1 MTITIVPIYYYFEIE
16 ADINLTTFKY
26 AAYII
31 LFSLIPQMMFHF
43 WYWFLSKNIQIS
55 FNTKENTI
63 AYTSKSVDLKFSLSD
78 IESVETNLSFPR
90 SRYADSFATWDN
102 YCYSVIHLN
111 SGEELLVTSL
121 IIPDLIWPIELP
133 NEEIEGYFICWPP
146 KLI

>member
-31 LFSLIPQMMFHF
+31 LFSLIPQIIFHLC
-43 WYWFLSKNIQIS
+43 YWFLSKNIQIS
-55 FNTKENTI
+55 FNSKENTI
-63 AYTSKSVDLKFSLSD
+63 TYTSKSVDLEFFLSD
-78 IESVETNLSFPR
+78 IESIETNLSFPR
-90 SRYADSFATWDN
+90 SRGTPSFATWDN
-102 YCYSVIHLN
+102 YFYSVIHLI

-121 IIPDLIWPIELP
+121 IVPDLIWPIELP